1 FATGEWTRSPVTR
14 CEQQPIV
21 TTQLGGTR
29 SKAGA
34 AGQSYREAVSFNLL
48 FSGPNSGQRAGMEH
62 IAESAP
68 IQIIFRHPKRQA
80 Q

>member
-34 AGQSYREAVSFNLL
+34 AGQSYREAVSFNLWL
-48 FSGPNSGQRAGMEH
+48 SGRNSCERHLWLRM
-62 IAESAP
+62 AESAP
-68 IQIIFRHPKRQA
+68 IQIMLLHPNVKRQ
-80 Q
+80 